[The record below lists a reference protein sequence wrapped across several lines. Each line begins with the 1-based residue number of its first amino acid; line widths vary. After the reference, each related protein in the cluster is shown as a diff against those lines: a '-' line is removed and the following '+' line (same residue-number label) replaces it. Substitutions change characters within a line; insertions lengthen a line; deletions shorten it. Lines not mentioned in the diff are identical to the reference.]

1 MAVIKQ
7 EGGAAVTELVTWVTL
22 EMQKA
27 DNEVD
32 QLTKESDGG
41 GFGDGGGTVFTSTD
55 AGIFTPTYSD
65 RSTRQKNNKKKR
77 TGIDRLAD
85 FVMDNSPERKMVK
98 TDELS
103 KQNNDVSIDDQ
114 TSKVTEEN
122 DDELLEETTDPNDAE
137 ITTEEENPSG
147 EVDDIPSELGTEIV
161 NEEDTTPNE
170 EEPIDGDEIDLDV
183 EEDTDNISQL
193 LQILNK

>member
-1 MAVIKQ
+1 MAIIKQ
-7 EGGAAVTELVTWVTL
+7 EGGAAVTDLVKWVTL

-27 DNEVD
+27 ENEVD

-41 GFGDGGGTVFTSTD
+41 GFGDGGGTVFTSTN

-65 RSTRQKNNKKKR
+65 RSTRKKNDKKNR

-85 FVMDNSPERKMVK
+85 FVVDNSPERKMVK
-98 TDELS
+98 TNELS
-103 KQNNDVSIDDQ
+103 KQNNDISIDDQ

-170 EEPIDGDEIDLDV
+170 EESIDGDEIDLDV
-183 EEDTDNISQL
+183 EEDADNISQL

>member
-161 NEEDTTPNE
+161 NEE
-170 EEPIDGDEIDLDV
+170 EPIDGDEIDLDV

>member
-1 MAVIKQ
+1 MAIIKQ
-7 EGGAAVTELVTWVTL
+7 EGGAAVTDLVKWVTL

-32 QLTKESDGG
+32 QLTKESGGG

-65 RSTRQKNNKKKR
+65 RSTRKKNDKKKR
-77 TGIDRLAD
+77 TGVDRLAD
-85 FVMDNSPERKMVK
+85 FLVNNSPERKMVK
-98 TDELS
+98 ADELP
-103 KQNNDVSIDDQ
+103 KQNNDISVDDQ
-114 TSKVTEEN
+114 ISKVTEEN
-122 DDELLEETTDPNDAE
+122 DDEFPEETDDPGDEELN
-137 ITTEEENPSG
+137 TEEEDPSD
-147 EVDDIPSELGTEIV
+147 EIADIPSELSTEIV
-161 NEEDTTPNE
+161 NEQDTIPNE
-170 EEPIDGDEIDLDV
+170 EEPIDGDEIDLDI

>member
-1 MAVIKQ
+1 MAIIKQ
-7 EGGAAVTELVTWVTL
+7 EGGAAVTDLVKWVTL
-22 EMQKA
+22 ELQKA
-27 DNEVD
+27 ENEVD

-65 RSTRQKNNKKKR
+65 RSTRKKNDKKKR

-85 FVMDNSPERKMVK
+85 FVVDNSPERKMVK
-98 TDELS
+98 TNELS
-103 KQNNDVSIDDQ
+103 KQNNDISIDDQ

-170 EEPIDGDEIDLDV
+170 EESIDGDEIDLDV
-183 EEDTDNISQL
+183 EEDADNISQL